1 MIEKEALREGAMIKE
16 THHGVTYH
24 FIVHHG
30 KKIRHREDGPAVDGE
45 REKEWYLWGS
55 RHNESGPAR
64 ISWAWTNDIVRK
76 PIFHHN
82 GERVWNEQWF
92 FNGRMHRVGAPAN
105 IIRNGDGYEEWYE
118 HGILHKIDGPAVN
131 GCIKSY
137 WINGYEFN
145 HKDYLKAKIATK
157 LQKAIE
163 KYIQK
168 ICIGRCI
175 LSGKDSTTIK
185 GFKRGSYKGESI
197 RRPAPWNVD

>member
-1 MIEKEALREGAMIKE
+1 MIEKEVLKEGSMIKE

-45 REKEWYLWGS
+45 REKEWYLWGR

-76 PIFHHN
+76 PIFHKN
-82 GERVWNEQWF
+82 GERTWNEQWF

-145 HKDYLKAKIATK
+145 HNDYLKAKIATK

-185 GFKRGSYKGESI
+185 GFKRGSYNGESI

>member
-1 MIEKEALREGAMIKE
+1 MIGKEVLKEGSMIKE

-45 REKEWYLWGS
+45 REKEWYLWGR

-76 PIFHHN
+76 PIFYPN
-82 GERVWNEQWF
+82 GERAWNEQWF
-92 FNGRMHRVGAPAN
+92 FSGRMHRVGAPAN

-168 ICIGRCI
+168 ICIGRCV

>member
-1 MIEKEALREGAMIKE
+1 MIEKEVLREGSMIKE
-16 THHGVTYH
+16 THQGVTYH

-45 REKEWYLWGS
+45 REKEWYLWG
-55 RHNESGPAR
+55 RKHNENGPAR

-76 PIFHHN
+76 PIFHTN
-82 GERVWNEQWF
+82 GERAWNEQWF

-131 GCIKSY
+131 GYIKSY

-168 ICIGRCI
+168 ICIGRCV

-185 GFKRGSYKGESI
+185 GFKRGSYKEEAI

>member
-1 MIEKEALREGAMIKE
+1 MIKE

-30 KKIRHREDGPAVDGE
+30 KKIKHREDGPAVDGE
-45 REKEWYLWGS
+45 REKEWYLWGR

-82 GERVWNEQWF
+82 GERAWNEQWF

-185 GFKRGSYKGESI
+185 GFKRGSYKDESI